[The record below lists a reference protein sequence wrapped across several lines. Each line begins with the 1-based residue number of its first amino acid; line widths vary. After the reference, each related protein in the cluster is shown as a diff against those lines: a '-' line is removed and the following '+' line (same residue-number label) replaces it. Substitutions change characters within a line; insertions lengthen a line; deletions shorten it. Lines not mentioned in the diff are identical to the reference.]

1 MKSYLIRAVYDYV
14 TDRGETPYIRVSVD
28 ESCRVP
34 DVAMPWD
41 VGSNELVLN
50 IGGLAVA
57 GLELGDE
64 EITFKARFNGVSA
77 ECYIPVDRV
86 AGIWSRESGLGLSFD
101 VTEVETAP
109 TPERPKLRV
118 VK

>member
-14 TDRGETPYIRVSVD
+14 TDRGETPYIRVGVD

-34 DVAMPWD
+34 AAALPWEI
-41 VGSNELVLN
+41 GSNELVLN

-64 EITFKARFNGVSA
+64 VVTFKARFNGVSA
-77 ECYIPVDRV
+77 ECYIPVERV

-101 VTEVETAP
+101 VTEASPTVE
-109 TPERPKLRV
+109 PERPKLKV